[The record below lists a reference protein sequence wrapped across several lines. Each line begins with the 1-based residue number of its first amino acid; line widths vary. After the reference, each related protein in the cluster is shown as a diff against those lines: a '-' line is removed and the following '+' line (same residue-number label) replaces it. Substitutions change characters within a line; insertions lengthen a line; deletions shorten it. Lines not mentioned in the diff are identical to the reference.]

1 MSAQG
6 RRKRSLRQRPSDL
19 KHEIDIIGASAAR
32 VSRRE
37 LTEFASRA
45 LDALHTLR
53 VGPKRAGLSIALVD
67 DATMTQLNRR
77 YRSKKRTTDVLTFPA
92 DSAASD
98 DASYLGDIVISI
110 DQARRQAKAQKHSL
124 ATELRYLTLHGL
136 IHSLGYD
143 HETDDGEMSALEM
156 KARTR
161 LGLD

>member
-1 MSAQG
+1 M
-6 RRKRSLRQRPSDL
+6 
-19 KHEIDIIGASAAR
+19 KHEIDIIGTSAAR

-45 LDALHTLR
+45 LDALHKLR

-67 DATMTQLNRR
+67 DATMMKLNRR

-92 DSAASD
+92 GSAAPKDGSH
-98 DASYLGDIVISI
+98 LGEVVISI
-110 DQARRQAKAQKHSL
+110 DQARRQAKAEKHSL
-124 ATELRYLTLHGL
+124 ATELRYLILHGL

-143 HETDDGEMSALEM
+143 HVTDEGEMNVLEM